1 MKRFL
6 INILNLCIIA
16 ALAFAVAS
24 CIEDKSRYDYMKTN
38 TVTFKTVLEGF
49 TFTTGE
55 EAEVTAPIEFSE
67 PYDDLSRIDEDF
79 EIDWYVGKDLIAT
92 GYKIKHTFEQSG
104 GFALIFKVINRTTG
118 ETYISGS
125 YSVESK
131 SQVGWGWMVL
141 SADSEN
147 NSCLSVIAPV
157 TGKVYS
163 HLERSIEG
171 GLGTDPKSLYY
182 YYVLG
187 SIEGSYISGLAKV
200 IVNQGSG
207 TVTLDGR
214 DLQKDKLMKDEFENG
229 SEPEA
234 DFEMTGFAWKKN
246 YYLIFTK
253 AGNVY
258 LRCMQNTSSLVGIP
272 YYGTYSS
279 MPYAFDTDIE
289 IGAVAAFQNVTYW
302 AANEDKVLIY
312 DELNSRFLAFVQGT
326 YGALYEDYCPKVVY
340 FSYYDSETEFD
351 ASVPKVNALGAGT
364 KCLGLGSY
372 EEVYTD
378 PTYGGLTFYPNYVA
392 LMDYG
397 GTGNYYVYEFSVE
410 PMDYRRHTVISN
422 THTPFSGAGVLS
434 EGSVVKMS
442 TNFKKNPYFYFT
454 DGGNRLYVYSME
466 AKSHCLLYEASS
478 KITSICS
485 SPTDCPFSNYG
496 ANPDTPNF
504 RLALAQEDGKL
515 SIVDV
520 SQSKMVSLFEGFSPK
535 ILIGELSGFGDIK
548 SIVWATN
555 YEGEY

>member
-1 MKRFL
+1 MSGF
-6 INILNLCIIA
+6 CVTA
-16 ALAFAVAS
+16 ALVFLAVS

-38 TVTFKTVLEGF
+38 TVTFKTMLEGF

-55 EAEVTAPIEFSE
+55 EAEVTAPVEFSE
-67 PYDDLSRIDEDF
+67 PYEDESGIDGDF
-79 EIDWYVGKDLIAT
+79 EINWYVGEELIAT
-92 GYKIKHTFEQSG
+92 GYRIRYTFEKSG
-104 GFALIFKVINRTTG
+104 GFALIFKVVNRATG

-147 NSCLSVIAPV
+147 NSCISVISPV
-157 TGKVYS
+157 TDKVYS
-163 HLERSIEG
+163 HLENSIEG
-171 GLGTDPKSLYY
+171 GLGTDPRSLHY

-214 DLQKDKLMKDEFENG
+214 DLRKDKLMKDEFENG
-229 SEPEA
+229 SEPEENFGMA
-234 DFEMTGFAWKKN
+234 GFAWKKN
-246 YYLIFTK
+246 YYLIFTQ

-258 LRCMQNTSSLVGIP
+258 LRCMQNTGSMTSVP

-279 MPYAFDTDIE
+279 MPYAFDGDVK
-289 IGAVAAFQNVTYW
+289 IGAVATFQNVTYW
-302 AANEDKVLIY
+302 AANEDKVLVY
-312 DELNSRFLAFVQGT
+312 DEKNSRFLAFVQGT
-326 YGALYEDYCPKVVY
+326 YGSLYEDYCPKVVY

-351 ASVPKVNALGAGT
+351 PSVPKVNAMGAGT

-372 EEVYTD
+372 EEVYTE
-378 PTYGGLTFYPNYVA
+378 PTYGGLTFYPHYVA
-392 LMDYG
+392 LVDYG
-397 GTGNYYVYEFSVE
+397 GTGNYYVYEFTVN
-410 PMDYRRHTVISN
+410 PMDYKRHTVTAN
-422 THTPFSGAGVLS
+422 AHTAFSGADILA

-442 TNFKKNPYFYFT
+442 ANFRKNPYFYFT
-454 DGGNRLYVYSME
+454 DGGNRLYVYSMD
-466 AKSHCLLYEASS
+466 AKSHRLLYEASS

-496 ANPDTPNF
+496 ANQSTPNF
-504 RLALAQEDGKL
+504 RLALAQEDGKI

-535 ILIGELSGFGDIK
+535 VLIDELSGFGDIK